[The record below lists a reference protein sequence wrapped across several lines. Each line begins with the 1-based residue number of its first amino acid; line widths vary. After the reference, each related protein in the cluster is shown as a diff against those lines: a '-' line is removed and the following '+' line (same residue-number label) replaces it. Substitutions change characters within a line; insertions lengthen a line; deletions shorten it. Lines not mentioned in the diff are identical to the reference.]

1 MGEESARRLIDPL
14 ANVRGQLVSRHFQNV
29 SHRLLEDPLLT
40 PLLTSH
46 LNGWTREPPIR
57 LTANGNMLEA

>member
-1 MGEESARRLIDPL
+1 MGEESARRLVDTL
-14 ANVRGQLVSRHFQNV
+14 ADVRGQLVSRHFQNV
-29 SHRLLEDPLLT
+29 SHRLLENPLLA

-46 LNGWTREPPIR
+46 LNGWTLEPPIR

>member
-1 MGEESARRLIDPL
+1 MGEEGSRRLVDAL
-14 ANVRGQLVSRHFQNV
+14 ANLRGQLVPRYFQNV
-29 SHRLLEDPLLT
+29 SHRLLENPLLA